1 MNQEIIIETYYDH
14 YKETYNLNKEF
25 QSYRNRNYVL
35 LCILEGI
42 AFMMIWNPDL
52 ICGILNDTARNELK
66 IAIQISNSILQ
77 TLNWFFILYILVRYI
92 QNTLYIERGYLYID
106 KLEKQIQLLLN
117 EDETNTCFNREGKNY
132 LQDYPIVL
140 NLIDLFYKLLSPL
153 AFTTIN
159 SVHIWFEWGHR
170 NNIVAF
176 CCDLLVFIATT
187 ILTVLFIIKLYTHS
201 STQKQLTQQQKETI

>member
-1 MNQEIIIETYYDH
+1 MNKDNNLETYYDH
-14 YKETYNLNKEF
+14 YKETYNLNREF

-66 IAIQISNSILQ
+66 TAIQISNSILQ

-117 EDETNTCFNREGKNY
+117 EDGSNTCFNREGENY
-132 LQDYPIVL
+132 LRDYPVVL
-140 NLIDLFYKLLSPL
+140 NLIDLFYNFLSPL

-159 SVHIWFEWGHR
+159 SFHIWFEWGHR
-170 NNIVAF
+170 KNSIAF
-176 CCDLLVFIATT
+176 FCDLLVFIAAT
-187 ILTVLFIIKLYTHS
+187 ILTTLFVIKLFS
-201 STQKQLTQQQKETI
+201 SSSKQKQLTPQQKETI

>member
-1 MNQEIIIETYYDH
+1 MNKEIILETYYDH
-14 YKETYNLNKEF
+14 YKETYSLNKEF

-66 IAIQISNSILQ
+66 TAIQISNSILQ

-117 EDETNTCFNREGKNY
+117 EDGSNTCFNREGKNY
-132 LQDYPIVL
+132 LQDYLIVL
-140 NLIDLFYKLLSPL
+140 NLIDLFYKFLSPL
-153 AFTTIN
+153 AFTIIN

-170 NNIVAF
+170 KNSVAF
-176 CCDLLVFIATT
+176 SCDLLVFIVTT
-187 ILTVLFIIKLYTHS
+187 ILTVLFVIKLFSPS
-201 STQKQLTQQQKETI
+201 SKQKQLTQQQKETI